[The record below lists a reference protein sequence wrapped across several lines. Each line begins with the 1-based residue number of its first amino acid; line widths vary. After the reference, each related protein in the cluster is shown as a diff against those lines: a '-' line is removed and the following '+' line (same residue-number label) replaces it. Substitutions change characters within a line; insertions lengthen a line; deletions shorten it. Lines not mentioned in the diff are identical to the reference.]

1 MNMERDRDPRLVVVS
16 GPSGVGKTTVVR
28 RLYELCGLPLVA
40 GVSATTRPPRPGEVD
55 GVDYYFLEADD
66 FQRRRENGDFI
77 ECFDV
82 FGRGYWYGTL
92 KSEVDRALDEGNWMV
107 LEIDVQGAAQVM
119 QLYASAITIFVLPG
133 SEEELERRL
142 PGDLQLEA
150 RGHPQRK
157 LAGHPQVG
165 RRGGRLRLPHAK
177 ARRGQDGA
185 GGRRI
190 SSCSLP
196 GCSLPG
202 LKLRNPPE
210 HRFPRQGAEA
220 YLLDGPRSDFS
231 RGRAGPVRRRAL
243 R

>member
-1 MNMERDRDPRLVVVS
+1 MNMERDCDPRLVVVS

-28 RLYELCGLPLVA
+28 RLYELCSLPLVA

-92 KSEVDRALDEGNWMV
+92 KSEVNRALEKGNWVV

-142 PGDLQLEA
+142 
-150 RGHPQRK
+150 
-157 LAGHPQVG
+157 
-165 RRGGRLRLPHAK
+165 
-177 ARRGQDGA
+177 
-185 GGRRI
+185 
-190 SSCSLP
+190 
-196 GCSLPG
+196 
-202 LKLRNPPE
+202 
-210 HRFPRQGAEA
+210 
-220 YLLDGPRSDFS
+220 
-231 RGRAGPVRRRAL
+231 RGRATESEEAVLRRLQQAKQELQLADRYRHQVVNDVVDRAAREICDIL
-243 R
+243 NREVEGNRNAR